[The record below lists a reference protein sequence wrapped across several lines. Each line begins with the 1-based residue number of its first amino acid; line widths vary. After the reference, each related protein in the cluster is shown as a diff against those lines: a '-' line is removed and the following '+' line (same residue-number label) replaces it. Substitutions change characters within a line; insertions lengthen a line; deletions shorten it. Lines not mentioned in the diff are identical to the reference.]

1 MGGEMNAKKI
11 ADAVRELLAA
21 QEVRND

>member
-21 QEVRND
+21 QEEK